1 MTSAKQNQKGYI
13 LILAIVVMAIL
24 ITMSSVVWGYTV
36 LQVKSSRQSVSD
48 IQALH
53 IAEAGIDKA
62 LNALNT
68 DSSFTGEPSVV
79 LSEGTYTTTV
89 SSIDTNNKQITSTA
103 YVPNASNPKSEIT
116 VKVNV
121 TLDLSAVAFN
131 FGVQVGTGGLQMDN
145 NSSIIGNVYS
155 NGNIFGGNGTI
166 TGDAIVAG
174 GGASTPDQQ
183 CTVNNADFT
192 FNQTDRRDVAQKFTP
207 SISGPLTKVSM
218 YLRKAGAPSDITVRI
233 MTNGSNEPTTTQVG
247 GTGTISSSSVTG
259 NYGWIDATFS
269 STPTLAAGTAYWLL
283 LDTSSSSTNY
293 YTWADDSTDSSCS
306 GTGKYASNWSS
317 GSVVWGAAN
326 SDFNMRSYMGG
337 VPTSLSDVIVNGNAR
352 ANIMENCTIGGDAY
366 YDSTN
371 TCSVTGSLNPGTPDS
386 SQQALPISQA
396 QVDEWKSV
404 ALSGGTTTGT
414 YTVDDIDTLGPKK
427 IEGDLVVNGILYL
440 TGPVWVE
447 GNITLNNNSSVIV
460 HASLGNAGTVL
471 LADKPTDM
479 AGTGL
484 IDIANNAV
492 IAGNGNVGSYPMVY
506 SSKSGNAMNITNNAA
521 GAIFYS
527 ANGTINVA
535 NNAGGAQVTGYG
547 IHLSENA
554 NVTYSIGLQSTI
566 FANGPGG
573 AWAVVPGSYI
583 ILD

>member
-1 MTSAKQNQKGYI
+1 MITTAKTEQGYI

-48 IQALH
+48 IQAMH

-62 LNALNT
+62 LNELNT
-68 DSSFTGEPSVV
+68 DSSFAGEPNVV
-79 LSEGTYTTTV
+79 LNEGAYTTSI
-89 SSIDTNNKQITSTA
+89 SSIDSNNKQITSTG
-103 YVPNASNPKSEIT
+103 YIPDASNPIAEVTI
-116 VKVNV
+116 KVNV

-131 FGVQVGTGGLQMDN
+131 FGVQVGTGGLRMDN

-155 NGNIFGGNGTI
+155 NGNVFGGNGTI

-174 GGASTPDQQ
+174 GGASTPDQE
-183 CTVNNADFT
+183 CAVNNADFT

-207 SISGPLTKVSM
+207 STSGPLTKISVF
-218 YLRKAGAPSDITVRI
+218 LRKAGTPSDITVRI
-233 MTNGSNEPTTTQVG
+233 MTNNGNSPSSTQVG

-259 NYGWIDATFS
+259 NYGWIEATFAT
-269 STPTLAAGTAYWLL
+269 TPTLASGTAYWLV
-283 LDTSSSSTNY
+283 LDTSSSASNY
-293 YTWADDSTDSSCS
+293 YTWANDSSDSSCN
-306 GTGKYASNWSS
+306 GTGKYTANWNS
-317 GSVVWGAAN
+317 GSVVWASAN
-326 SDFNMRSYMGG
+326 SDFNMRTYMGG

-352 ANIMENCTIGGDAY
+352 ANILEDCTIGGNAY
-366 YDSTN
+366 YSSTN
-371 TCSVTGSLNPGTPDS
+371 TCSVTGTSNPGTPDS

-396 QVDEWKSV
+396 QIDEWKSV
-404 ALSGGTTTGT
+404 AVSGGTSTGT
-414 YTVDDIDTLGPKK
+414 YTVDSIDTLGPIK

-447 GNITLNNNSSVIV
+447 GNVTLNNNAQVLV
-460 HASLGNAGTVL
+460 HASMGNAGTVL
-471 LADKPTDM
+471 LADKPTDL

-484 IDIANNAV
+484 VDIANNA
-492 IAGNGNVGSYPMVY
+492 IITGNGNVGSYLMML
-506 SSKSGNAMNITNNAA
+506 STKTGNAMNVTNNAT

-554 NVTYSIGLQSTI
+554 TVTYSIGLQSTI

-573 AWAVVPGSYI
+573 AWAVVPGTYV